1 MQSDAGGG
9 SVMAYRVR
17 ALVVVLT
24 IALAAGCAG
33 AIPDPLA
40 GAAEAPA
47 VPLPPIAG
55 HPPVTVTGVVAL
67 FDPATDTFRLDDGR
81 MVQLTGRSRVV
92 LPIASA
98 IRIGDAIVLH
108 DVLPVGVQ
116 SGVKTLALGQPQRMG
131 TIASVDEARGLVTLT
146 DGTAVRVNRSTNV
159 HLGATGSNIAL
170 ARLSPGDE
178 LVAVLGGGDAGA
190 VAPVTDDA
198 TAPPSALPR
207 EDQRVSPAVDA
218 DEVMVFKVPRR

>member
-1 MQSDAGGG
+1 
-9 SVMAYRVR
+9 MAYGVR

-24 IALAAGCAG
+24 IALAAGCAS

-81 MVQLTGRSRVV
+81 MVRLIGRSRVV
-92 LPIASA
+92 LPVASA
-98 IRIGDAIVLH
+98 IRVGDAIVLH

-131 TIASVDEARGLVTLT
+131 TIASVDAERGLVVMT

-159 HLGATGSNIAL
+159 HLGAAGSNVAL
-170 ARLSPGDE
+170 AQVSPGDE
-178 LVAVLGGGDAGA
+178 LIAVLGSGNAGA
-190 VAPVTDDA
+190 VAPPSDDA
-198 TAPPSALPR
+198 TTTPSASPR
-207 EDQRVSPAVDA
+207 EDRPSAPLVDA
-218 DEVMVFKVPRR
+218 NEVMVFKVPRR